1 MLILILTR
9 RVSLL
14 AKHQPQNEPYLWM
27 NVKADRV
34 SRGSFVINWSFCF
47 SPPPHLYS
55 WCIFISV
62 TDLSLSLTHAPPP
75 LHLQIHC
82 SHLPAMI
89 QVPGVPL
96 TPSSIGCLID
106 GSPQAREPAQGHL
119 SENAH
124 PLPPPAPSATS
135 SAYSHLSIL
144 TYIHPSLHSPT
155 PASHASALTSLINQG
170 LSQSAVWAVVHSDHL
185 LLLLLLLLLLTL
197 STFLI

>member
-1 MLILILTR
+1 MFNSILTR

-14 AKHQPQNEPYLWM
+14 AECKSWPCESGIICDKL
-27 NVKADRV
+27 KLL
-34 SRGSFVINWSFCF
+34 FF
-47 SPPPHLYS
+47 SPHLYS

-96 TPSSIGCLID
+96 TLSSIGCLID
-106 GSPQAREPAQGHL
+106 GSPQAREPARGHL

-124 PLPPPAPSATS
+124 PPAPLHLPQHPPPTPIYPSLQTF
-135 SAYSHLSIL
+135 
-144 TYIHPSLHSPT
+144 IHPSIRPHQPPT
-155 PASHASALTSLINQG
+155 LQP
-170 LSQSAVWAVVHSDHL
+170 
-185 LLLLLLLLLLTL
+185 
-197 STFLI
+197 

>member
-1 MLILILTR
+1 MLNSILTR

-14 AKHQPQNEPYLWM
+14 AKHQPQNEAFFWM

-47 SPPPHLYS
+47 FPHLYS

-96 TPSSIGCLID
+96 TLSSIGCLID
-106 GSPQAREPAQGHL
+106 GSPQAREQARGHL

-124 PLPPPAPSATS
+124 PPPPLHLPQHPPPTPIYPSLHTF
-135 SAYSHLSIL
+135 
-144 TYIHPSLHSPT
+144 IHPSIRPHQPPT
-155 PASHASALTSLINQG
+155 LQP
-170 LSQSAVWAVVHSDHL
+170 
-185 LLLLLLLLLLTL
+185 
-197 STFLI
+197 